1 MNPKHFFRKSP
12 LRKSLTIALAILLVF
27 ALAFFGF
34 WYRAHRQISL
44 AAGQLTEGMSLEMIP
59 EGWSQQEQR
68 DLWTEKFWIVNQLAI
83 SKLDSMSLG
92 ICFSDSSF
100 QLMFKGLPLIKAR
113 MCYIWPENMLT
124 EMDPRVYAKL
134 FSKPSVMVSDT
145 ANLPKKVFRKV
156 RVNAEGEAVPVDSV
170 GVVGGCLSWIFVTDN
185 HLRFVVTGYGCDS
198 LDLQPS
204 VRKDLFAHHMSS
216 ISGDYFFRDDYQPT
230 IFIWLNDADAK
241 AIYKALPRHAAVIV
255 RN

>member
-1 MNPKHFFRKSP
+1 M
-12 LRKSLTIALAILLVF
+12 TIALAILLVF
-27 ALAFFGF
+27 ALAFFGL

-44 AAGQLTEGMSLEMIP
+44 AAGQFTEGISLEMIP
-59 EGWSQQEQR
+59 EGWSLQEQR

-100 QLMFKGLPLIKAR
+100 QLIFKGLPLIKAPIR
-113 MCYIWPENMLT
+113 QVWPQHMLAD
-124 EMDPRVYAKL
+124 MDPRIYAKL
-134 FSKPSVMVSDT
+134 FSVPAIMVSDT

-156 RVNAEGEAVPVDSV
+156 RVNTEGEAVPVDSA
-170 GVVGGCLSWIFVTDN
+170 GVVEGCLSWTFVTNN

-198 LDLQPS
+198 LDGEPS
-204 VRKDLFAHHMSS
+204 VKTDLLAYRIHAIWGDLF
-216 ISGDYFFRDDYQPT
+216 FRETYMPT